1 MSYIQT
7 PQESRFGGLILP
19 QETLA
24 ALIRQ
29 EVGSSYTSVRADN
42 KNTAGWATS
51 MGSADADTL
60 PYANPLRWQAR
71 DLDRNNPLASG
82 GLDTIVDNVV
92 ATGLRPQSRIDAKI
106 LGLTDEQAS
115 AWQTE
120 AERFFYLWADSRD
133 GDITR
138 HGDFWEHQAMVL
150 LNTLMSGDMFT
161 IRRFKERPGAIF
173 GTCLQLVEAD
183 RCETPPEKEGTAS
196 RVYGGVETD
205 EDGEPVRYHFLRD
218 HPGDIFLR
226 GKPLAGR
233 EYVAVSAY
241 DDQGFPLCLHHFVRR
256 RPDQKR
262 GISILAPVMEQF
274 RQLGRYT
281 EAELTAAVVSGLFSV
296 FIKTPMA
303 GGSSGLLP
311 GSIPGQ
317 VGTQQVTPPGTS
329 LTRLQSGMIMD
340 LAPGEDVEFANPGR
354 PSTAFDPF
362 TASVLKHIGVG
373 LGLPH
378 EVLVKHFTAS
388 YSASRAAIMEAW
400 KSFRRRRHWLVA
412 SDCQPIYAWVISE
425 AVARGY
431 LRAPGF
437 FDDPLRRAAWLGAV
451 WRGAPMGQLDPLK
464 EAKAAQE
471 WLRIPGA
478 TTIQNVAAEQF
489 GADWEDNLAQT
500 ARERQQIAALPADP
514 MAPPVAGPSNDQEDE
529 E

>member
-173 GTCLQLVEAD
+173 GTWAMTV
-183 RCETPPEKEGTAS
+183 RSTCESS
-196 RVYGGVETD
+196 R
-205 EDGEPVRYHFLRD
+205 P
-218 HPGDIFLR
+218 
-226 GKPLAGR
+226 
-233 EYVAVSAY
+233 
-241 DDQGFPLCLHHFVRR
+241 
-256 RPDQKR
+256 
-262 GISILAPVMEQF
+262 
-274 RQLGRYT
+274 
-281 EAELTAAVVSGLFSV
+281 
-296 FIKTPMA
+296 
-303 GGSSGLLP
+303 
-311 GSIPGQ
+311 
-317 VGTQQVTPPGTS
+317 
-329 LTRLQSGMIMD
+329 
-340 LAPGEDVEFANPGR
+340 
-354 PSTAFDPF
+354 
-362 TASVLKHIGVG
+362 
-373 LGLPH
+373 
-378 EVLVKHFTAS
+378 
-388 YSASRAAIMEAW
+388 
-400 KSFRRRRHWLVA
+400 
-412 SDCQPIYAWVISE
+412 
-425 AVARGY
+425 
-431 LRAPGF
+431 
-437 FDDPLRRAAWLGAV
+437 
-451 WRGAPMGQLDPLK
+451 
-464 EAKAAQE
+464 
-471 WLRIPGA
+471 
-478 TTIQNVAAEQF
+478 
-489 GADWEDNLAQT
+489 
-500 ARERQQIAALPADP
+500 
-514 MAPPVAGPSNDQEDE
+514 
-529 E
+529 